1 MELIVHEVNQME
13 INQMLYFK
21 NKIKVKLIN
30 IMIKKEFYDQ
40 T

>member
-21 NKIKVKLIN
+21 NKIKVKFIN